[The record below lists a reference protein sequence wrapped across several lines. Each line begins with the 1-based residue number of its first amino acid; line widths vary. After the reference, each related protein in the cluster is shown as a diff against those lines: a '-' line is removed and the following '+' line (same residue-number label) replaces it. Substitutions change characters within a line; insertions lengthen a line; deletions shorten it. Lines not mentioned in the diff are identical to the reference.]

1 MINLFSDAACADGMC
16 SDPAP
21 LFDATDPG
29 PGSQDGSA
37 ATALA
42 QPLLSEM
49 VQALLQQSHGSID
62 AAALV

>member
-1 MINLFSDAACADGMC
+1 MINLFSDAACTDGMC

-29 PGSQDGSA
+29 PGSRDGSA

-42 QPLLSEM
+42 QPLLSEI
-49 VQALLQQSHGSID
+49 VQTFMQSHGSID
-62 AAALV
+62 AAAIV